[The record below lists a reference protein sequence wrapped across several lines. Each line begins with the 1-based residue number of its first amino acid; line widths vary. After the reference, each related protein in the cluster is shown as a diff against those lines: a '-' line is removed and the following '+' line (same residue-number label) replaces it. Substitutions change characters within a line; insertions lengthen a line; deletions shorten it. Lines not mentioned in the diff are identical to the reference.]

1 MSKTKTESPPLTN
14 EEIKDIKSSLK
25 SKKWKT
31 FDSASDLIEDLRKSA
46 NVEI

>member
-31 FDSASDLIEDLRKSA
+31 FDSANDLIDNLRK
-46 NVEI
+46 NVTEKI